1 MGVYRMAAMNE
12 RIEFLISV
20 FVQLSEFAQLTLL
33 ISLIGLVIGFIIG
46 TIVAVSRSVHIPI
59 LSQIFTI
66 YVEIMR
72 ETPLFVQILFWHF
85 GLPYLT
91 GYQLQTDVWR
101 SAILA
106 LGLNSGAYQSEIIR
120 AGIEAIPHGQWE
132 ASFALGFTRFQIFR
146 YIVLPQALRI
156 VVPPLANEFINLI
169 LNSSLLSAIAF
180 PELTYQGRQIWAR
193 TYRTADVL
201 FVMMTYYFIMA
212 FTLSRVMKRIENT
225 LQIPGLGMQKL

>member
-1 MGVYRMAAMNE
+1 MAGIEE
-12 RIEFLISV
+12 RINFLVSVFNQLALFAWMTILISIV
-20 FVQLSEFAQLTLL
+20 
-33 ISLIGLVIGFIIG
+33 SLIVGFIIG
-46 TIVAVSRSVHIPI
+46 TMVAVGRTVRIPI
-59 LSQIFTI
+59 ISQIFTA

-91 GYQLQTDVWR
+91 GYQLPTDVWR
-101 SAILA
+101 SALLA

-132 ASFALGFTRFQIFR
+132 ASFALGFTRMQIFR
-146 YIVLPQALRI
+146 HIVLPQALRI

-180 PELTYQGRQIWAR
+180 PELTYQGRQIWSR
-193 TYRTADVL
+193 TFRTADVL
-201 FVMMTYYFIMA
+201 FVMMTYYFVMA
-212 FTLSRVMKRIENT
+212 FSLSRVMKAVEKK